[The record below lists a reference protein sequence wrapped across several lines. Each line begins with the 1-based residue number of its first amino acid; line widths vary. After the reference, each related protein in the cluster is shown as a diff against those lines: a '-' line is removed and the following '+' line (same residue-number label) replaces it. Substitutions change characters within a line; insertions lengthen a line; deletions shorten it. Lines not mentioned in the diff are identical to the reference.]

1 MIQISLLRSWDTRL
15 PTIDKKSTKSAKPK
29 PLTPSFT
36 SPFDPTSLGGSRR
49 PRGLTSFTLGTG
61 PTTGLLFALGADSRV
76 HTYAVPGLIP
86 QTQGYAHEN
95 MQTNSFYVRVAVSPC
110 GNWLASGSNGT
121 GSVFLYDV
129 SNALRP
135 SKMTPTHASAGV
147 ELRGQKGEVGAV
159 DWAEGMLATCAD
171 DGSVRV
177 WRPDV
182 DVYRGCIEEPEE
194 SKWNWAWSLGE

>member
-1 MIQISLLRSWDTRL
+1 MSS
-15 PTIDKKSTKSAKPK
+15 
-29 PLTPSFT
+29 
-36 SPFDPTSLGGSRR
+36 FDPTTLHGARR

-61 PTTGLLFALGADSRV
+61 LTAGLLFALGADSRV
-76 HTYAVPGLIP
+76 HTYTVSDLMP
-86 QTQGYAHEN
+86 QTAGYQHEK

-110 GNWLASGSNGT
+110 GNWLSSGSNGT
-121 GSVFLYDV
+121 GGVFLYDV
-129 SNALRP
+129 SNASRP
-135 SKMTPTHASAGV
+135 SQMTATCASAGV

-182 DVYRGCIEEPEE
+182 DVYRTCKGKPEE
-194 SKWNWAWSLGE
+194 CKWDWAWALEE